1 MSHAQ
6 VEKGV
11 PPVNAQEPR
20 VPGQDTGIDIIEP
33 RQKNETIPNNDV
45 VDDATLNMDTFQG
58 TGERPSY
65 SGLRGDRLIW
75 GVTFFATM
83 GFSVSRLESRVRPQT
98 EQSTNVECVS
108 VVRLRSR
115 SYEWNHHRSPIH
127 SSLPS
132 SLPGEP

>member
-33 RQKNETIPNNDV
+33 RHKNETMPNNYV
-45 VDDATLNMDTFQG
+45 VDDTFQG

-65 SGLRGDRLIW
+65 MGLSGHRLIW

-83 GFSVSRLESRVRPQT
+83 GFSVSLDGRL
-98 EQSTNVECVS
+98 
-108 VVRLRSR
+108 
-115 SYEWNHHRSPIH
+115 
-127 SSLPS
+127 SLMRNRE
-132 SLPGEP
+132 LT